1 LLSDSCISYDE
12 RKIGGTGMN
21 GKIKVEVFRFDPEFD
36 EKGRLEEYALEKE
49 PGMRVL
55 GALKALNDKG
65 HNIAYRYGCE
75 EWECGTCAILANGKP
90 VLACK
95 EEIQDGMILEPLPD
109 LSISM
114 DLIVDKTNEFYKQ
127 AELYKLPEEKKGIE
141 LSYEAQERMWNAIT
155 CMECGI
161 CLASCPI
168 LHTKGGS
175 YNYSGPE
182 FMVQLFRTEMDTRVE
197 KKSLKTSAKEGIW
210 ECTACRHCVQ
220 NCPQRIPILD
230 EIIEL
235 RHHIVE
241 EKGALVLPAI
251 RDLNESLFNNHNPYG
266 KPKSKRADWAAGLNI
281 ADIKDEGKDI
291 LYFVGCAQCYNSR
304 DQEVANAMIDVFNK
318 AKVDFG
324 SLGVDEACAGDPA
337 LTTGEI
343 GLFEELATINIE
355 NFKKF
360 NIKKIVTTSPH
371 DYNVIK
377 NEYPKYG
384 GDFEVVHYTQF
395 IDELIESGKLTFSNK
410 IEKTM
415 TFHDPC
421 FLGRYNGIYE
431 PPRKILEAIP
441 GLTLVEMDKSRD
453 QSECCGGGG
462 GGNWLDIPA
471 GERIA
476 ERRVTQAAETGADI
490 LAVACPFCL
499 AMFEDAVKTK
509 GYEGKIEVKQVI
521 ELVKQAI

>member
-1 LLSDSCISYDE
+1 
-12 RKIGGTGMN
+12 MN
-21 GKIKVEVFRFDPEFD
+21 EPIKVKVFRFDPEIN
-36 EKGRLEEYALEKE
+36 EKEELVDYSLEKE
-49 PGMRVL
+49 PGMRIL

-65 HNIAYRYGCE
+65 FNIGYRYGCE
-75 EWECGTCAILANGKP
+75 EWECGSCAILANGMP
-90 VLACK
+90 ILACK

-109 LSISM
+109 LPVLK
-114 DLIVDKTNEFYKQ
+114 DLIVDKTKQFHKQ
-127 AELYKLPEEKKGIE
+127 ADLYKLPVTKTATE
-141 LSYEAQERMWNAIT
+141 LGYEAQERMWNAIT

-175 YNYSGPE
+175 YTYSGPE

-197 KKSLKTSAKEGIW
+197 KKSLETSAKEGIW
-210 ECTACRHCVQ
+210 ECTVCRHCVQ

-230 EIIEL
+230 DILEL
-235 RHHIVE
+235 RQHMIEGEPVHVP
-241 EKGALVLPAI
+241 PAV
-251 RDLNESLFNNHNPYG
+251 RDLNESLFSHHNPYG
-266 KPKSKRADWAAGLNI
+266 KPKIKRADWAEGLNI
-281 ADIKDEGKDI
+281 AHIKDNRKEI

-304 DQEVANAMIDVFNK
+304 DQDVARAMIDVFNQVN
-318 AKVDFG
+318 VDFG
-324 SLGVDEACAGDPA
+324 TLGVDEACAGDPA
-337 LTTGEI
+337 LTTGEL

-360 NIKKIVTTSPH
+360 NVKKIVATSPH
-371 DYNVIK
+371 DYNMMK

-384 GDFEVVHYTQF
+384 ADFEALHYTQF
-395 IDELIESGKLTFSNK
+395 IEELIEKGRISFSNK
-410 IEKTM
+410 IDKIV

-421 FLGRYNGIYE
+421 FLGRYNSIYE
-431 PPRKILEAIP
+431 SPRKILEAIP
-441 GLTLVEMDKSRD
+441 SLKIVEMTKSRD

-490 LAVACPFCL
+490 LVVACPFCL
-499 AMFEDAVKTK
+499 AMFEDAVKAK

-521 ELVKQAI
+521 ELVKQAILI

>member
-1 LLSDSCISYDE
+1 VKKL
-12 RKIGGTGMN
+12 GGIGMN
-21 GKIKVEVFRFDPEFD
+21 ETIKVEVYRFDPEFD
-36 EKGRLEEYALEKE
+36 EKGRLEQYEFEKE
-49 PGMRVL
+49 PGMRIL
-55 GALKALNDKG
+55 NALKALNDKG

-75 EWECGTCAILANGKP
+75 EWECGSCAILANGAP

-95 EEIQDGMILEPLPD
+95 EEIQDGMVLEPLPD
-109 LSISM
+109 LPVSM
-114 DLIVDKTNEFYKQ
+114 DLVVDRTNHFNKQ
-127 AELYKLPEEKKGIE
+127 AKLYQLPAEKTGNELT
-141 LSYEAQERMWNAIT
+141 YEAQEAMWNAIT

-161 CLASCPI
+161 CLASCPV
-168 LHTKGGS
+168 LHTRGGS
-175 YNYSGPE
+175 YHYSGPE
-182 FMVQLFRTEMDTRVE
+182 FMVQLFRTEMDTRI
-197 KKSLKTSAKEGIW
+197 KKQPLETSVKEGIW

-230 EIIEL
+230 QIIDL

-241 EKGALVLPAI
+241 EKGNLVLPVI
-251 RDLNESLFNNHNPYG
+251 RDLNESLYINHNPYG
-266 KPKSKRADWAAGLNI
+266 KPKSKRADWAEGLKI
-281 ADIKDEGKDI
+281 ADIKDENKEM

-304 DQEVANAMIDVFNK
+304 DQEVAKAMVDVFNE

-324 SLGVDEACAGDPA
+324 SLGIEEACAGDAA
-337 LTTGEI
+337 LSTGEL

-355 NFKKF
+355 NFKKY
-360 NIKKIVTTSPH
+360 NIRRIVTTSPH

-384 GDFEVVHYTQF
+384 WNSKVVHYTEF
-395 IDELIESGKLTFSNK
+395 IDELIETGKLKFSNK
-410 IEKTM
+410 LEKTV

-421 FLGRYNGIYE
+421 FLSRYNGVYE
-431 PPRKILEAIP
+431 PPRKILNAIP
-441 GLTLVEMDKSRD
+441 GLKLVEMEKSRD
-453 QSECCGGGG
+453 KSECCGGGG

-471 GERIA
+471 GERLA

-509 GYEGKIEVKQVI
+509 GYEEKIEVKQVI
-521 ELVKQAI
+521 ELVRDAIS